1 MIRRLFAATV
11 LLAALAAPAT
21 VLAQA
26 EAPAAAA
33 AADEGGGSPIWG
45 YLAFG
50 ALGGLALM
58 ILCKSSRR
66 T

>member
-33 AADEGGGSPIWG
+33 SDEGGGSPIWG

-58 ILCKSSRR
+58 ILCRSSRR

>member
-1 MIRRLFAATV
+1 MIRRLFAATA

-21 VLAQA
+21 LHAQ
-26 EAPAAAA
+26 EAPTVVA
-33 AADEGGGSPIWG
+33 EESVGNPLWG

-50 ALGGLALM
+50 ALAGLGLM
-58 ILCKSSRR
+58 ILCRSSRR

>member
-21 VLAQA
+21 LLAQA
-26 EAPAAAA
+26 EAPIVAG
-33 AADEGGGSPIWG
+33 ADEGGGSPIWG

-58 ILCKSSRR
+58 ILCRSSRR

>member
-1 MIRRLFAATV
+1 MIRRLLAATA
-11 LLAALAAPAT
+11 LLAALATPAT
-21 VLAQA
+21 SYAQG
-26 EAPAAAA
+26 
-33 AADEGGGSPIWG
+33 DEPVPVAGEDAGSPIWG

-66 T
+66 S

>member
-26 EAPAAAA
+26 EAPVAPAS
-33 AADEGGGSPIWG
+33 DEGGGSPIWG

>member
-26 EAPAAAA
+26 EAPVVAAAS
-33 AADEGGGSPIWG
+33 DEGGCSPIWG

-50 ALGGLALM
+50 ALVGLALM
-58 ILCKSSRR
+58 ILFRSSRR